1 MEEERQLSLE
11 SLQRQKILLERLRKT
26 EKQLFF
32 FKIMALVGF
41 GFISFTSIMFLKQVI
56 SPTQNIILLSSGVIL
71 LVFIISRHKTR
82 FMKFSGT
89 MILIGGLMNFLVIL
103 VNGLQMPIVTLN
115 HLGFTIP
122 QTHNVMTQGNLLF
135 LGDWINVGIMIMS
148 PGDVVALIG
157 GFLMIG
163 YLISIL
169 FKHWYSVKKR
179 VL

>member
-1 MEEERQLSLE
+1 MR
-11 SLQRQKILLERLRKT
+11 
-26 EKQLFF
+26 
-32 FKIMALVGF
+32 
-41 GFISFTSIMFLKQVI
+41 
-56 SPTQNIILLSSGVIL
+56 
-71 LVFIISRHKTR
+71 
-82 FMKFSGT
+82 FSGT

-103 VNGLQMPIVTLN
+103 VNGLQMPIVTSN

-122 QTHNVMTQGNLLF
+122 RTHNVMTQGNLLF
-135 LGDWINVGIMIMS
+135 LGDWINVGIMFMS
-148 PGDVVALIG
+148 PGDIVALIG